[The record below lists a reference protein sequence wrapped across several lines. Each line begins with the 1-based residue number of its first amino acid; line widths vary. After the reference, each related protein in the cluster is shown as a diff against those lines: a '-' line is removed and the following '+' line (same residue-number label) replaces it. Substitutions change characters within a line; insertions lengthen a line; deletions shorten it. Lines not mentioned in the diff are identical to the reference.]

1 LQLREAMEQPPVY
14 AGKRTRHKPP
24 PQLRPPAK
32 ATGKDE
38 WYALFYCYRFMTDT
52 LPHPGYDEA
61 RRLHGEEMEA
71 RGLLSAREFCF
82 SLVESLDELLLRVR
96 SIASWIEAQKSFS
109 LWLVFR
115 NLQSGWRGERDER
128 ACAIPACYLAELPR
142 RCLVR
147 TTHRGRELITARFP
161 EGVGVETN
169 YEGRAW
175 NDGEWKNI
183 LEQAAR
189 LTAKRYDC
197 TELERCL
204 WWAYP
209 VFRRFRGLMTPMR
222 TRSLRT
228 ETNVRSFG
236 LLSGFVYVRGACLC
250 LRSHATFFG
259 ITRPPFTSARVL
271 SSFGSST
278 PTSAGSAARNPQKFA
293 TPLYLNA
300 ALRTTFGVSERRA
313 FAIRE
318 SRTGADDDSRYR
330 EGAGEGAGDASA
342 LGSGV
347 GMRTAS
353 SYG

>member
-1 LQLREAMEQPPVY
+1 MKSRFHTGAVWLEALLDFDNELDEHVEQAMKDQLRFQD
-14 AGKRTRHKPP
+14 GRLFRSLKRHIK
-24 PQLRPPAK
+24 AK

-71 RGLLSAREFCF
+71 RGLLSAREFCS

-96 SIASWIEAQKSFS
+96 SIASWMEAQKSFS

-115 NLQSGWRGERDER
+115 NLRSGWRGERDER
-128 ACAIPACYLAELPR
+128 ARAIQACYLAELPR

-161 EGVGVETN
+161 EGVRVGTN

-197 TELERCL
+197 TELERWL

-209 VFRRFRGLMTPMR
+209 VFRRFMWNTRELREAAIGRGFTEVSDMYEANFRRRLMSMGLRISGRKQKRDRTPPLAEFVEHLVLPDPGEM
-222 TRSLRT
+222 L
-228 ETNVRSFG
+228 G
-236 LLSGFVYVRGACLC
+236 AAAGFL
-250 LRSHATFFG
+250 T
-259 ITRPPFTSARVL
+259 
-271 SSFGSST
+271 
-278 PTSAGSAARNPQKFA
+278 KKK
-293 TPLYLNA
+293 
-300 ALRTTFGVSERRA
+300 
-313 FAIRE
+313 
-318 SRTGADDDSRYR
+318 
-330 EGAGEGAGDASA
+330 
-342 LGSGV
+342 
-347 GMRTAS
+347 
-353 SYG
+353 

>member
-1 LQLREAMEQPPVY
+1 
-14 AGKRTRHKPP
+14 
-24 PQLRPPAK
+24 
-32 ATGKDE
+32 
-38 WYALFYCYRFMTDT
+38 MTDT

-115 NLQSGWRGERDER
+115 NLRSGWRGERDER
-128 ACAIPACYLAELPR
+128 ARAIPACYLAELPR

-161 EGVGVETN
+161 EGVRVGTN
-169 YEGRAW
+169 YEGRVW

-209 VFRRFRGLMTPMR
+209 VFRRFMWNTRELREAAIGRGFTEVSDMYEANFRRRLMSMGLR
-222 TRSLRT
+222 ISGRKQKRDRSR
-228 ETNVRSFG
+228 ETD
-236 LLSGFVYVRGACLC
+236 GACD
-250 LRSHATFFG
+250 
-259 ITRPPFTSARVL
+259 
-271 SSFGSST
+271 
-278 PTSAGSAARNPQKFA
+278 PTSG
-293 TPLYLNA
+293 
-300 ALRTTFGVSERRA
+300 
-313 FAIRE
+313 
-318 SRTGADDDSRYR
+318 
-330 EGAGEGAGDASA
+330 
-342 LGSGV
+342 
-347 GMRTAS
+347 
-353 SYG
+353 